1 MFCCLFT
8 FHALLQCLRIV
19 RTRTTVINIIS
30 NTTET
35 ETRTA
40 ITSISMISVLVSV
53 LVLLSVHFN
62 EFNKSLPINSPEH
75 VVFVF
80 LKNVTHLYI
89 LQHSRVQ
96 NEYN

>member
-30 NTTET
+30 NTRNAIET

-53 LVLLSVHFN
+53 LVLLSVTF
-62 EFNKSLPINSPEH
+62 
-75 VVFVF
+75 
-80 LKNVTHLYI
+80 
-89 LQHSRVQ
+89 
-96 NEYN
+96 